1 MKAAIEETGRLTIEN
16 LMKIQAEKEAWIH
29 TTNQIQIN
37 SNDFNLIQKKLN
49 SKNSTKS
56 NQTLLNSNDFNLI
69 QKKVNSKKF
78 N

>member
-1 MKAAIEETGRLTIEN
+1 MFVLCLCMYQADDSKDEKKHTAAEMKAAIEETGRLTIEN

-49 SKNSTKS
+49 SK
-56 NQTLLNSNDFNLI
+56 
-69 QKKVNSKKF
+69 KF